1 MCAKIIVY
9 RYKRHTLPFAFG
21 GTMKNP
27 LILTF
32 DCGTQSIRCTLVDK
46 QGNIVAMATE
56 KTKECFALKRGWAE
70 QDAEQYAQS
79 FCNVAQKLKKDSG
92 DLWND
97 IIAVTTTAIRDTNV
111 CMDKNGKAIRPII
124 MWLDQREA
132 EFNYKQVPL
141 FNRLLLRL
149 VGMTETAKK
158 QGKVTAA
165 NWIRENEPENWKN
178 TYKYMTI
185 SGYINHMMTGKFIES
200 KACQAAHIPYHYR
213 KRQWK
218 SKRDIQ
224 WKIFNVD
231 QDKLYDLV
239 EPGEILGYITEDFA
253 QKSGITQGLP
263 VVATGG
269 DKCCEALGCG
279 VTKENM
285 ACISFGT
292 QSTIQFATKKYVEPE
307 TFMPSYTA
315 VIPGQYNPEI
325 QIYRGYWMVT
335 WFIEQFAQKEVEQAK
350 EQGISVEELLDKHLN
365 EVVPGCDGLVLQPMW
380 APPLKSPEARGT
392 ILGFNHVHTKWH
404 LYRAIIEGINFGL
417 YDAYKK
423 IQKRIKTKIDR
434 IIVAGGGSR
443 SDIVCQMTANMFGL
457 PVTRVQTWE
466 ASSLGSSMAGFVS
479 IGEHKDFDTAI
490 DNMVSYK
497 DTFNPQMDEHTF
509 YDKLY
514 NDVYKKLY
522 KKLKKSYIRLKSHV
536 WDEK

>member
-1 MCAKIIVY
+1 MES
-9 RYKRHTLPFAFG
+9 
-21 GTMKNP
+21 P

-46 QGNIVAMATE
+46 TGNIAGMTTQR
-56 KTKECFALKRGWAE
+56 TKECFALERGWAE
-70 QDAEQYAQS
+70 QNAEEYAVAL
-79 FCNVAQKLKKDSG
+79 CEVAQKLKSQCG

-97 IIAVTTTAIRDTNV
+97 VIAVTATAVRDTNV

-141 FNRLLLRL
+141 FNRFLLRL

-185 SGYINHMMTGKFIES
+185 SGYINHLMTGKFIES
-200 KACQAAHIPYHYR
+200 KACQAAHIPYHYK
-213 KRQWK
+213 KRRWK
-218 SKRDIQ
+218 STSDIQ

-231 QDKLYDLV
+231 KEKLYDLV
-239 EPGEILGYITEDFA
+239 EPGEILGYISEEFS
-253 QKSGITQGLP
+253 QKSGIKQGLP
-263 VVATGG
+263 VIATGG

-279 VTKENM
+279 VTDESM

-292 QSTIQFATKKYVEPE
+292 QATIQFATKKYVEPE

-335 WFIEQFAQKEVEQAK
+335 WFIEQFAEKEVGEAK
-350 EQGISVEELLDKHLN
+350 EKGIAVEQLLDKHLLD
-365 EVVPGCDGLVLQPMW
+365 VAPGCDGLVLQPMW

-392 ILGFNHVHTKWH
+392 IIGFNHVHTKWH

-423 IQKRIKTKIDR
+423 IQKRMKAKIKK

-443 SDIVCQMTANMFGL
+443 SDNVCQMTADMFGL
-457 PVTRVQTWE
+457 PVNRVQTWE
-466 ASSLGSSMAGFVS
+466 TSSLGSSMAGFVAM
-479 IGEHKDFDTAI
+479 GEHESFDKAVK
-490 DNMVSYK
+490 NMVNYT
-497 DTFNPQMDEHTF
+497 DTFTPDKQAHEF

-514 NDVYKKLY
+514 EDVYKKLY
-522 KKLKKSYIRLKSHV
+522 KKLKKPYVKLKSHV
-536 WDEK
+536 WDKK